1 MVDMLMTQDKNIN
14 QTSFSFLLIEI
25 PCSVFT
31 LLLKYL
37 LSHDIRKILQVFSYL
52 EDKDWLVYG
61 LINRMQKTLQE
72 EIFNKSQLPIKNSYL
87 ISLLQLFSKYNSLD
101 FSTSNVSFF
110 ISDLI
115 ILSLGQKK
123 NVQLYSANDKKSIPA
138 ILQMEIVNVY

>member
-1 MVDMLMTQDKNIN
+1 
-14 QTSFSFLLIEI
+14 
-25 PCSVFT
+25 
-31 LLLKYL
+31 
-37 LSHDIRKILQVFSYL
+37 
-52 EDKDWLVYG
+52 
-61 LINRMQKTLQE
+61 MQKTLQE